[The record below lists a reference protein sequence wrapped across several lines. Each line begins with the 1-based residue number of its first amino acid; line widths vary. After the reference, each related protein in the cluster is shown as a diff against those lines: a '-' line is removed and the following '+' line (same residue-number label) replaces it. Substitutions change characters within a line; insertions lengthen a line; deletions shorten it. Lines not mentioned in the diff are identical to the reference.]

1 MRKFLIK
8 ESLALPAQE
17 GNQAQWSRLF
27 SPYDAKPA
35 SMGRGASL
43 GGEDFYKSTTMLHS
57 QSSGGSPTVLVLFGH
72 C

>member
-43 GGEDFYKSTTMLHS
+43 GGEDFY
-57 QSSGGSPTVLVLFGH
+57 
-72 C
+72 